1 MKKILLLLAIIG
13 AFTLQAQQFEV
24 VKTQKIKVEGTH
36 YHPLFMPD
44 GRSLLVS
51 GESFDGL
58 GIINLSTGKFRQ
70 ITNEAGAGYMPSI
83 QNDDKTVVYRTIDFA
98 SQKQI
103 LNAFD
108 TENFRNRQI
117 GYLYEHVN
125 RLNAVG
131 GDVCYAENGIVK
143 SSSVIAGS
151 RIKKSVPR
159 NAGIYVT
166 EEDLKV
172 VVYNNGV
179 RTVIDPLS
187 TPERDVNYC
196 WSSISPDKTKIMFVG
211 GNNAYICNLDGSNL
225 VELGLLHAPVWRGN
239 DYVVGMVDEDD
250 GHQFTKSDIVIMD
263 VNGGKR
269 QQLTQP
275 SDEIKMYPSVSSD
288 GSKIAYHTTEGSIYL
303 MTIKET

>member
-1 MKKILLLLAIIG
+1 MRKFLFLLAIIG
-13 AFTLQAQQFEV
+13 TFTLQAQQFEV
-24 VKTQKIKVEGTH
+24 VSTQKIKVEGTH

-58 GIINLSTGKFRQ
+58 GMINLSAGTFRQ
-70 ITNEAGAGYMPSI
+70 ITSEAGAGYMPSI
-83 QNDDKTVVYRTIDFA
+83 QNDDKTVVYRTMDFVG
-98 SQKQI
+98 QKQI
-103 LNAFD
+103 LNAFN

-125 RLNAVG
+125 RLNAVA
-131 GDVCYAENGIVK
+131 GDVCYAENGIIK
-143 SSSVIAGS
+143 RSSVISGS
-151 RIKKSVPR
+151 KIKKSAVK
-159 NAGIYVT
+159 NANIYVT

-172 VVYNNGV
+172 VVYNNGI
-179 RTVIDPLS
+179 RAVIDPLS
-187 TPERDVNYC
+187 TSERDVNYC
-196 WSSISPDKTKIMFVG
+196 WSSISPDKTKILFVG
-211 GNNAYICNLDGSNL
+211 GNYAYICNLDGSNL

-250 GHQFTKSDIVIMD
+250 GHKFTKSDIVIID
-263 VNGGKR
+263 INGKNR

-275 SDEIKMYPSVSSD
+275 SGEIKMYPSVSPD

-303 MTIKET
+303 MTIKEK